1 MPPSS
6 FLMVS
11 LNHVNELGL
20 YRLKC
25 TIPLMRF
32 HSFACKGRR
41 IPTSSPLTQHVKA
54 CEVLRVWPLL
64 LHMQPIHIWNARNKT
79 AQITCSQSHDT
90 DKRRT
95 CCSGSLLPGSRSNT
109 AHTRAHRS
117 QGKKIMRLFS
127 NQQIAF
133 MLWVSGEACEAL
145 IRSFALRCFPVAPR
159 MPLSANWI
167 GWPFSPHNQI
177 DCISPKRL
185 FPFNY
190 HKFVILHPP
199 VMCTNTYTQGRGVGQ
214 WRRDTPF
221 VWNAVDHYTV
231 SCPLYPGPP
240 CSGII
245 PRKTLLWQMKH
256 HKTLDGLG
264 RAWKVSTYVCARA
277 CVVVKVVS
285 AEDNNTESSVRKTR
299 SSGQF
304 HSPHKSM

>member
-25 TIPLMRF
+25 TIPLMCF

-41 IPTSSPLTQHVKA
+41 IPTSLPLTQHVKA

-64 LHMQPIHIWNARNKT
+64 LHMQPIHIWNVRNKT

-95 CCSGSLLPGSRSNT
+95 CCRGSLLPGSRSNT

-185 FPFNY
+185 FHFNY

-199 VMCTNTYTQGRGVGQ
+199 CHVHKHIHAGT
-214 WRRDTPF
+214 
-221 VWNAVDHYTV
+221 WNSTMTEKHTFCLKRCRSLYSMLSTV
-231 SCPLYPGPP
+231 PWLS
-240 CSGII
+240 
-245 PRKTLLWQMKH
+245 LLWH
-256 HKTLDGLG
+256 HSEEDITVTNETPQNPQWAWQGLKG
-264 RAWKVSTYVCARA
+264 QYVCVCA
-277 CVVVKVVS
+277 CVRGCKGSVS
-285 AEDNNTESSVRKTR
+285 R
-299 SSGQF
+299 G
-304 HSPHKSM
+304 